1 MKLFC
6 AILQFMTRIPVPA
19 SWTRDLDFQNYAKGI
34 VWFPCVGLVV
44 GALASGVFVLIR
56 NSMDIYL
63 AAASYVLALALLTGA
78 FHLDGLA
85 DTCDGIFSARTRERM
100 LEIMHDSRLGTNGGL
115 ALLFIILFRVLV
127 VARLATVA
135 PHLAPFWLWATPVA
149 SRSLMVILMYR
160 QPYARES
167 GLGNV
172 FIGKV
177 TGSRTLI
184 ALVSGLVL
192 VAILVHGAGVAAWL
206 GTLFFAYAYQRFIHH
221 RIGGQTGDTLGGGN
235 ELFELFFIWIHLV
248 WLA

>member
-1 MKLFC
+1 MKLFF
-6 AILQFMTRIPVPA
+6 ATLQFMSRIPVPA
-19 SWTRDLDFQNYAKGI
+19 SWTRDLDFQTYARGI
-34 VWFPCVGLVV
+34 VWFPWVGLIL

-63 AAASYVLALALLTGA
+63 AAASYVLALTLLTGA

-115 ALLFIILFRVLV
+115 ALLFIVLFRVLV
-127 VARLATVA
+127 VARLATIA
-135 PHLAPFWLWATPVA
+135 PHVAPFWLWAAPVA

-167 GLGNV
+167 GLGHV

-177 TGSRTLI
+177 TGPRTLI
-184 ALVSGLVL
+184 ALVSGLVM
-192 VAILVHGAGVAAWL
+192 VAILVHGSGIAAWF
-206 GTLFFAYAYQRFIHH
+206 GTLIFAYAYQRFIHH

-235 ELFELFFIWIHLV
+235 ELFELFFIGFHLV